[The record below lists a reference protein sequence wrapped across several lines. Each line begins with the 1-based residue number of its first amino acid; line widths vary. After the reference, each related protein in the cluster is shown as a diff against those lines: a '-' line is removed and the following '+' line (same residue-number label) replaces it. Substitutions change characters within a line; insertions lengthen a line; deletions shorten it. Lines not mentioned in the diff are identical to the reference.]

1 MNKIRLQKYFSEC
14 GIMSRR
20 AAEAAIAD
28 GRVTVNGEPAV
39 IGQSVD
45 PDADAVLLDGEPVRR
60 DPEKKPVYYMLHKP
74 RGYITSLSDEKGRK
88 CVTELLKDV
97 SERVY
102 PVGRLD
108 YNSEGLLLLT
118 NDGEL
123 TNKLTHPSHGV
134 KKTYVVVA
142 DSVVSDEQI
151 VRLGEPVVSDGE
163 RLQADSVELISLG
176 DKRSVLRIVL
186 SEGKNREIRR
196 IFEENGVTVR
206 RLKRVAVGRLE
217 LGDLKKGEVRPLE
230 KDEIAYLK
238 RLK

>member
-1 MNKIRLQKYFSEC
+1 MIRLQKYFSEC
-14 GIMSRR
+14 GAMSRR

-28 GRVTVNGEPAV
+28 GRVTVNGETAV

-45 PDADAVLLDGEPVRR
+45 PERDAVLLDGEPVRR
-60 DPEKKPVYYMLHKP
+60 DPQKKPSYYMLNKP

-88 CVTELLKDV
+88 CVTELLTGV

-108 YNSEGLLLLT
+108 YNSEGLLILT

-134 KKTYVVVA
+134 KKTYVVIA

-151 VRLGEPVVSDGE
+151 VRLADPVILDGE
-163 RLQADSVELISLG
+163 RMQADSVELISIG
-176 DKRSVLRIVL
+176 DKRSVLRVVL

-196 IFEENGVTVR
+196 IFEANGVTVR
-206 RLKRVAVGRLE
+206 RLKRVALGRLE

-230 KDEIAYLK
+230 KEEIAYLK